1 MSSNPF
7 AAHDDHAGTSQNGSK
22 PSTGLTFVLPPLS
35 ALKAQKNKK
44 KVKLT
49 YEEPAKKQP
58 RPIKLKPL
66 KEVLLRLIVQIKKKD
81 DYAFFL
87 QPVDP
92 VQVPGYSDVISRPMD
107 LGTMTIKVEKGRY
120 RSLEEFASDLKLVT
134 ANAKAFNPAGSIYH
148 TEADRIESYAL
159 DQITKAAATVIEYET
174 DWNIDVEKDDEP
186 LAVDEEDVA
195 GTPADRVVG
204 TPIDVDE
211 TRAGSPSAQA
221 GGAKKT
227 KGKKAPGP
235 LSESLEADG
244 GLPGAKDGLAA
255 FAPGSDWAEL
265 MLALKLKGKRY
276 RTKKERMRME
286 RGGPPVAAD
295 GSLDYPEMEDPFSVL
310 SAMVPDPPYRPLLIP
325 LYPTAEPADPSF
337 PAPIS
342 IVPAQD
348 TPEPSTSTVTTSNLR
363 PIKSAKPAKR
373 RHWIINRNGP
383 TRTRIKDVG
392 DEDTVPAWKTPR
404 EPVAT
409 DFGSYATLPS
419 ILADENGLQNV
430 GEDLG
435 SDARLLD
442 VLLGNLYQAPP
453 APISVTPPADQNAS
467 ADEDSYWR
475 GRATEA
481 EAYIRDVVYGG
492 VDGLAYARS
501 LAEFLTPSE
510 PVQRNGEP
518 PTYGELGM
526 PVAQW
531 VEENVLDPL
540 TDGRHR
546 VLRDTARVLNNLP
559 LTPPHTPPSPSLGLP
574 STTPVSPTSEIN
586 IRCQIELSLYAYPAA
601 SRALETLRAIHADKI
616 DLRALINT
624 PDELFHA
631 EDVWAGREYREKR
644 KREMDE
650 ALARD
655 PEKNAAA
662 YLQWAIAE
670 HREAEASTG
679 SGVGA
684 AHTGVVEDAAMLAYA
699 LEAAADEIGRL
710 AGGGGAAIA
719 GGGGA
724 EGKSEE
730 GDRALA
736 AGQASGAD
744 ADGDVV
750 MKTEDEDGGTAP
762 PANNGPSSGPQVEA
776 EDPMMKKLRLNL
788 LALAKRAPL
797 DQIMKLPP
805 ELVPAHLRH
814 IVPTADSA
822 V

>member
-7 AAHDDHAGTSQNGSK
+7 PAHDDHPESSQNASK

-35 ALKAQKNKK
+35 ALKAQKSKK

-66 KEVLLRLIVQIKKKD
+66 KEVLSKLILQIKKKD

-92 VQVPGYSDVISRPMD
+92 AQISGYNDVISRPMD
-107 LGTMTIKVEKGRY
+107 LGTMTTKVEKGRY

-134 ANAKAFNPAGSIYH
+134 SNAKTFNPAGSIYH

-159 DQITKAAATVIEYET
+159 DQISKAAATVIEYET
-174 DWNIDVEKDDEP
+174 DWNIDVEKDDE
-186 LAVDEEDVA
+186 LVAVDEEDVG
-195 GTPADRVVG
+195 GTPA
-204 TPIDVDE
+204 PIDE
-211 TRAGSPSAQA
+211 SRAGSPSAQT
-221 GGAKKT
+221 GGGKKS
-227 KGKKAPGP
+227 KGKKSPGT

-244 GLPGAKDGLAA
+244 GMPGAKDGLGA
-255 FAPGSDWAEL
+255 FPPGSDWAEL

-295 GSLDYPEMEDPFSVL
+295 GSVDYPEMEDPFSVL
-310 SAMVPDPPYRPLLIP
+310 SAMVPDPPSRPLLVP
-325 LYPTAEPADPSF
+325 LYPTTEPADPSQPPF
-337 PAPIS
+337 PAPIT

-348 TPEPSTSTVTTSNLR
+348 IPEPSMSTAGSSHLR
-363 PIKSAKPAKR
+363 SIKSAKPAKR
-373 RHWIINRNGP
+373 RHWIVNRNGP
-383 TRTRIKDVG
+383 TRSRVKDVG
-392 DEDTVPAWKTPR
+392 DEDAVPAWRTAR

-409 DFGSYATLPS
+409 DFGSYTALPS
-419 ILADENGLQNV
+419 VLANENKLQDV
-430 GEDLG
+430 GADLG
-435 SDARLLD
+435 SEARLFD
-442 VLLGNLYQAPP
+442 VLRRSLDHTPCAPSP
-453 APISVTPPADQNAS
+453 ATSPPDHMTV
-467 ADEDSYWR
+467 ADEDGYWR
-475 GRATEA
+475 GRAAEA
-481 EAYIRDVVYGG
+481 ETYIRDIVYGG
-492 VDGLAYARS
+492 ADGFAYARS

-518 PTYGELGM
+518 PTYGELGR

-531 VEENVLDPL
+531 VEENLLDPL
-540 TDGRHR
+540 TGGRHR
-546 VLRDTARVLNNLP
+546 VLRDAARMLTSLP
-559 LTPPHTPPSPSLGLP
+559 LTPPQTPPSPSFVLP
-574 STTPVSPTSEIN
+574 DTTTSTSPPSDVD
-586 IRCQIELSLYAYPAA
+586 IRHQIDLSLHAYPAT
-601 SRALETLRAIHADKI
+601 SRALETLRAIHAEKI
-616 DLRALINT
+616 DLPALIQT

-670 HREAEASTG
+670 HRQAEAGATRG
-679 SGVGA
+679 GVGD
-684 AHTGVVEDAAMLAYA
+684 TGVVEDAVMLAYA
-699 LEAAADEIGRL
+699 LEVAADEIARFASGRGATTA
-710 AGGGGAAIA
+710 AGGE
-719 GGGGA
+719 GA
-724 EGKSEE
+724 EGKTKTKAEND
-730 GDRALA
+730 GVLA
-736 AGQASGAD
+736 EGAD

-750 MKTEDEDGGTAP
+750 MKTEDEEDGGGTAP
-762 PANNGPSSGPQVEA
+762 PAGNGAPSEPQADA
-776 EDPMMKKLRLNL
+776 EDPDMKKLRLNL

-797 DQIMKLPP
+797 DQIMKLPL

-814 IVPTADSA
+814 IVPTADA
-822 V
+822 